1 MINEEIVHVNGQ
13 PQKLVVFLHGYID
26 SAPALDRRLQPLLDH
41 LPDSAVHIPQAPEI
55 CEILDNKRQ
64 WYSMHRFDPDD
75 ARKFVPTMEECA
87 EIYNRMGLGLAEA
100 FSYLNPYLQERLDDY
115 GLEAKDLYVCGFS
128 QGAMVAIYVSLMQ
141 DEKIGG
147 CISFSGII
155 TPHSYLLK
163 HARTAPDT
171 LLIHGNED
179 NLGRP
184 EAMAFTKRQLQQ
196 IGCDVQTCVIP
207 GGQHRVTEEGLLRA
221 ACFINQNFTKK
232 LAI

>member
-1 MINEEIVHVNGQ
+1 
-13 PQKLVVFLHGYID
+13 
-26 SAPALDRRLQPLLDH
+26 
-41 LPDSAVHIPQAPEI
+41 
-55 CEILDNKRQ
+55 
-64 WYSMHRFDPDD
+64 MHRFDPDD

-179 NLGRP
+179 NLCGRKLWHLP
-184 EAMAFTKRQLQQ
+184 NASCSKSAVMSKPALSPADSTALPKKGCFAPLVLSIRILQKSLRFEHSAVFDEAAAVSLQL
-196 IGCDVQTCVIP
+196 
-207 GGQHRVTEEGLLRA
+207 
-221 ACFINQNFTKK
+221 
-232 LAI
+232 